1 MPISLRCSPCAD
13 HPVLIIMWL
22 CLSPRSWPSA
32 PCESLCANHSVPMIS
47 RLCQSPC
54 ANRLMALTL
63 CRSPCAN
70 DLVPITS
77 RLCRSPCADH
87 LVPITLRLCRSPFA
101 DPITCASHLRRS
113 SCAWRIAGHR
123 SHCADQA
130 VLIILC
136 ADHPEPVTLRRSPRA
151 GHLVMLT
158 TCRPP
163 FADSS
168 VPIIC
173 CAAGHPVPIS
183 LRLF

>member
-1 MPISLRCSPCAD
+1 
-13 HPVLIIMWL
+13 MWL

-87 LVPITLRLCRSPFA
+87 IVSITLRLCRSPFA

-123 SHCADQA
+123 SQYADQS
-130 VLIILC
+130 VIRPTTLSQSPC
-136 ADHPEPVTLRRSPRA
+136 ADHPVLVTLLCSPLADHPLQIALCRSSAALRA
-151 GHLVMLT
+151 TL
-158 TCRPP
+158 CR
-163 FADSS
+163 
-168 VPIIC
+168 
-173 CAAGHPVPIS
+173 
-183 LRLF
+183 